1 MTIANSY
8 PATRTRQPSPPDFA
22 TTFGIIVK
30 YHELWEPLVTLS
42 NMANWTQF
50 LRGYVTLFTIF
61 LKNLELFLQH
71 LNSENNSSVLF
82 FTTIFWHWN
91 CFLSLATTDD
101 KDGHGLKLG
110 KTGPAL
116 QVLMLSMP
124 AKITKRKW
132 IAIVS
137 DMPFHSC
144 FSGRILKKN
153 LKPGSNVA
161 EFNANEENIY
171 CSHSFVSD
179 SAHVKYIY
187 DVWTG
192 RKSRC
197 APGKHCICP
206 CRHPPSAFLSW
217 FSGRP
222 QEDLEVPFILREPVL
237 GWRVTLLAE
246 SLNLSERLYERK
258 SRTPLPK

>member
-1 MTIANSY
+1 MIIANSY

-30 YHELWEPLVTLS
+30 YQELWEPLVTLS

-61 LKNLELFLQH
+61 LKNLELFFATFEFWKQ
-71 LNSENNSSVLF
+71 
-82 FTTIFWHWN
+82 FWHWN
-91 CFLSLATTDD
+91 CFLSLVYTTDD

-110 KTGPAL
+110 KTGPTL

-132 IAIVS
+132 ISIVS

-144 FSGRILKKN
+144 FSGRIPKKN

-161 EFNANEENIY
+161 EFNATEENTY

-187 DVWTG
+187 HVWTG
-192 RKSRC
+192 RKLIC
-197 APGKHCICP
+197 APEKLCICP
-206 CRHPPSAFLSW
+206 YRHPSPAVLSW

-222 QEDLEVPFILREPVL
+222 QEDLEVPFILRKPVL

>member
-1 MTIANSY
+1 MSLY
-8 PATRTRQPSPPDFA
+8 LL
-22 TTFGIIVK
+22 
-30 YHELWEPLVTLS
+30 Y
-42 NMANWTQF
+42 
-50 LRGYVTLFTIF
+50 F
-61 LKNLELFLQH
+61 LKTWNFFCNIWILKIILALELFP
-71 LNSENNSSVLF
+71 
-82 FTTIFWHWN
+82 
-91 CFLSLATTDD
+91 LACLYYGWQRWPWIETW
-101 KDGHGLKLG
+101 
-110 KTGPAL
+110 KTL

-132 IAIVS
+132 ISIVS

-144 FSGRILKKN
+144 FSGRIPKEN

-161 EFNANEENIY
+161 EFNANEET
-171 CSHSFVSD
+171 HSFVSD

-187 DVWTG
+187 HVWTG
-192 RKSRC
+192 RKSIC
-197 APGKHCICP
+197 APQKHCICP
-206 CRHPPSAFLSW
+206 YRHPPPAFLSW

-222 QEDLEVPFILREPVL
+222 QEDLEVPFILGKLVL

>member
-1 MTIANSY
+1 MSLY
-8 PATRTRQPSPPDFA
+8 LL
-22 TTFGIIVK
+22 
-30 YHELWEPLVTLS
+30 Y
-42 NMANWTQF
+42 
-50 LRGYVTLFTIF
+50 F
-61 LKNLELFLQH
+61 LKTWNFFCNIWILKIILALELFP
-71 LNSENNSSVLF
+71 
-82 FTTIFWHWN
+82 
-91 CFLSLATTDD
+91 LACLYYGWQRWPWIETW
-101 KDGHGLKLG
+101 
-110 KTGPAL
+110 KTGPTL

-132 IAIVS
+132 ISIVS

-144 FSGRILKKN
+144 FSGRIPKKK

-161 EFNANEENIY
+161 EFNATEENTY

-187 DVWTG
+187 HVWTG
-192 RKSRC
+192 RKSIC
-197 APGKHCICP
+197 APEKLCICP
-206 CRHPPSAFLSW
+206 YRHPSPAFLSW

-222 QEDLEVPFILREPVL
+222 QEDLEVPFILRKPVL

-258 SRTPLPK
+258 SRTPLAK